1 MRTEFLRGQACL
13 FHFHILSFR
22 LLLLRTTPP
31 TSWLSPSLPPS
42 ASVVL
47 SLPCSDAFLISA
59 AEWIPAT
66 LATLRGSA
74 VISILIKQNRLVRD
88 TTDQRQ
94 RLHSCVTTQRNICPK
109 KHRQDA
115 CRRGRAE
122 GGEQTLTN
130 RDGGKCSITLSKD
143 TLTYN
148 KNSEHYSWVKSAKHG
163 QQCSGMLLLK
173 HTAIFAKLLIK
184 KVTKHDIWKVMC

>member
-94 RLHSCVTTQRNICPK
+94 RLHSCVTTQHNICPK
-109 KHRQDA
+109 KNTDRMHA
-115 CRRGRAE
+115 VEAE
-122 GGEQTLTN
+122 LREVNRLWQTEMGGNAISLWVKIQSCTIKTVIAN
-130 RDGGKCSITLSKD
+130 
-143 TLTYN
+143 
-148 KNSEHYSWVKSAKHG
+148 SWVRSVKHG
-163 QQCSGMLLLK
+163 GVQECY
-173 HTAIFAKLLIK
+173 F
-184 KVTKHDIWKVMC
+184 

>member
-1 MRTEFLRGQACL
+1 MRTEFLQGQVCL

-66 LATLRGSA
+66 LATLCGSA

-88 TTDQRQ
+88 STDQRP

-109 KHRQDA
+109 KNHRQDA
-115 CRRGRAE
+115 CCRGRAE
-122 GGEQTLTN
+122 GGEQTLTI
-130 RDGGKCSITLSKD
+130 RDGGKCNITLSKD
-143 TLTYN
+143 TLIYTVNAIAEVSKTWRNTAFAIMQYRVTY
-148 KNSEHYSWVKSAKHG
+148 
-163 QQCSGMLLLK
+163 
-173 HTAIFAKLLIK
+173 
-184 KVTKHDIWKVMC
+184 

>member
-88 TTDQRQ
+88 STDQRP

-109 KHRQDA
+109 KKNTDRMHA
-115 CRRGRAE
+115 VEAE
-122 GGEQTLTN
+122 LREVNRLWQTEMEGNAISLSVKIHWCTKKAVKIVRSVNHGGIQRSGVLVL
-130 RDGGKCSITLSKD
+130 IHFAILS
-143 TLTYN
+143 
-148 KNSEHYSWVKSAKHG
+148 
-163 QQCSGMLLLK
+163 
-173 HTAIFAKLLIK
+173 
-184 KVTKHDIWKVMC
+184 